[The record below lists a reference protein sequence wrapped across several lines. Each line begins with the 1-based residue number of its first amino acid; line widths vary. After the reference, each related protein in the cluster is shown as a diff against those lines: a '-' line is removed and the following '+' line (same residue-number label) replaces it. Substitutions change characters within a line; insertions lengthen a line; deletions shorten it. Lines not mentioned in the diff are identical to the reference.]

1 MIRAARPGDGAGLAR
16 IWLENAGYYVE
27 RFPEDFRMPDE
38 DGLTEWLEGL
48 LGREHSEETL
58 WLVAEVDDEVAGYVF
73 AVLHPPDED
82 ARFQMLPDREVT
94 RLWIEALGTA
104 NAHQRRGV
112 ATRLV
117 AAAEEW
123 GSSRGAVVVGA
134 ETYLE
139 SEVSV
144 PFWERR
150 MGYRRRSGRFTKRL

>member
-1 MIRAARPGDGAGLAR
+1 
-16 IWLENAGYYVE
+16 
-27 RFPEDFRMPDE
+27 MPDE

-73 AVLHPPDED
+73 AVLRPPDKD

-123 GSSRGAVVVGA
+123 GRSRGAVVVGA